1 MPLAIVVTPPPP
13 RTVNTP
19 VTFQVVD
26 TIITG
31 CDVEFLDGV
40 PPTTTTVNA
49 GPPNPTDKVT
59 VNNWPATGLFKITIH
74 EPGGQKRE
82 VLTTTIEIEA
92 APMPGGGTTT
102 PHEGDGP
109 TAPAS
114 GALAGAP
121 DEVALPP
128 ATYC

>member
-19 VTFQVVD
+19 VTFQVVN

-40 PPTTTTVNA
+40 PPITTTVNA

-59 VNNWPATGLFKITIH
+59 VNTWAATGLYKITII
-74 EPGGQKRE
+74 EPGGPKRE

-92 APMPGGGTTT
+92 APVPGGGTTT
-102 PHEGDGP
+102 
-109 TAPAS
+109 
-114 GALAGAP
+114 AG
-121 DEVALPP
+121 
-128 ATYC
+128 

>member
-19 VTFQVVD
+19 VTFQVVN

-59 VNNWPATGLFKITIH
+59 VNNWPATGLYKITIL

-92 APMPGGGTTT
+92 APVPGGGTTT
-102 PHEGDGP
+102 
-109 TAPAS
+109 
-114 GALAGAP
+114 AG
-121 DEVALPP
+121 
-128 ATYC
+128 